1 MNRKNLKSFLF
12 IFAFFLPAS
21 LFAKVYIPEQTAW
34 VMDSANI
41 IDKNTKSELN
51 SYLESVNR
59 QTGVQIAVFTVK
71 SLEKVAGTDAT
82 IEEYA
87 TDVFEKWGLGQKK
100 EDNGVLLLVCLDEKK
115 VRIEVGYGLEGVLT
129 DTKCG
134 LIIRNFIAPDFKNAS
149 YSEGIKTGVNLIAGY
164 ATGNEEIK
172 NKVDSSEED
181 DDDIFPALIPF
192 AIWVLFLIFVIS
204 RSVID
209 SKNGRNRRPPTGG
222 FFIGGGGGF
231 GGHGGFGGGG
241 GVGGGGGGR
250 SGGGGASGGW

>member
-172 NKVDSSEED
+172 KYANEVIYLPKVHPLLLSAVEIIPLQIFAYYISLHKGC
-181 DDDIFPALIPF
+181 DIDKPRNLAK
-192 AIWVLFLIFVIS
+192 
-204 RSVID
+204 SV
-209 SKNGRNRRPPTGG
+209 T
-222 FFIGGGGGF
+222 
-231 GGHGGFGGGG
+231 
-241 GVGGGGGGR
+241 VE
-250 SGGGGASGGW
+250 

>member
-59 QTGVQIAVFTVK
+59 QTSVQIAVFTVK

-87 TDVFEKWGLGQKK
+87 TDVFEKWGL
-100 EDNGVLLLVCLDEKK
+100 
-115 VRIEVGYGLEGVLT
+115 
-129 DTKCG
+129 
-134 LIIRNFIAPDFKNAS
+134 
-149 YSEGIKTGVNLIAGY
+149 
-164 ATGNEEIK
+164 EI
-172 NKVDSSEED
+172 
-181 DDDIFPALIPF
+181 
-192 AIWVLFLIFVIS
+192 
-204 RSVID
+204 
-209 SKNGRNRRPPTGG
+209 GRA
-222 FFIGGGGGF
+222 
-231 GGHGGFGGGG
+231 H
-241 GVGGGGGGR
+241 V
-250 SGGGGASGGW
+250 